1 MMKRKLTR
9 VRLKTRSQNSSLASS
24 QLPASQRS
32 SLRMRLTP
40 LRVLKVQRPRK
51 PLKRKLKNQK
61 SINLKRI
68 LEKTPESMSARK
80 KGRKMEEE
88 TRAIS
93 NVKEAIAEVRV
104 VKVVVVAAEATRTR
118 TWCTGPRLRTWSQ

>member
-1 MMKRKLTR
+1 M
-9 VRLKTRSQNSSLASS
+9 
-24 QLPASQRS
+24 
-32 SLRMRLTP
+32 
-40 LRVLKVQRPRK
+40 QRPRK

-68 LEKTPESMSARK
+68 LEKTPESRSARK

-93 NVKEAIAEVRV
+93 NEKEAIAEVRV
-104 VKVVVVAAEATRTR
+104 VKVVVVAAEATLTR
-118 TWCTGPRLRTWSQ
+118 TWCTGPRLRTWSP

>member
-9 VRLKTRSQNSSLASS
+9 VRLKTRSPNTSLASS

-88 TRAIS
+88 IRAIS
-93 NVKEAIAEVRV
+93 NVIEAIAEVRV
-104 VKVVVVAAEATRTR
+104 VKVVVVAAVATLTR
-118 TWCTGPRLRTWSQ
+118 TWCTGPRLRTWSP

>member
-9 VRLKTRSQNSSLASS
+9 VRLKTRSPNTSLASS

-40 LRVLKVQRPRK
+40 LRALKVQRPRK

-88 TRAIS
+88 IRAIS
-93 NVKEAIAEVRV
+93 NVIEAIAEVRV
-104 VKVVVVAAEATRTR
+104 VKVVVVAAVATLTR
-118 TWCTGPRLRTWSQ
+118 TWCTGPRLRTWSP

>member
-1 MMKRKLTR
+1 MKRKLTR
-9 VRLKTRSQNSSLASS
+9 VRSKTRSQNLSLASS
-24 QLPASQRS
+24 QLLASQRS
-32 SLRMRLTP
+32 SLRMRLTQ

-51 PLKRKLKNQK
+51 PLKRKLKSQK

-93 NVKEAIAEVRV
+93 NVKEAIVEVRV
-104 VKVVVVAAEATRTR
+104 VKVVVVVDEATLTR
-118 TWCTGPRLRTWSQ
+118 TWSTGPRLRTWNP